1 MGVRY
6 NGVSFTEIEFFRRT
20 RFGVDFGPRGSEM
33 PLIQLEDIVSSE
45 IILWIWNSKE
55 MAKESTCRSCV

>member
-20 RFGVDFGPRGSEM
+20 RFGVDFGPLGSEI
-33 PLIQLEDIVSSE
+33 PLI
-45 IILWIWNSKE
+45 
-55 MAKESTCRSCV
+55 